1 MSNFCVQT
9 ASGFVVTT
17 VVLGGFDTGLDSFE
31 GERHTWR
38 GLITLRGIEGL
49 ITRHQFLWLRAI
61 YVALALV
68 TGVAAADS

>member
-17 VVLGGFDTGLDSFE
+17 VVLGGFDAGLDSFE
-31 GERHTWR
+31 GEGHTWR